1 MKQPSFASFFQAA
14 TGNKP
19 YPYQCRL
26 ACGERSGPPDEQP
39 LAGGVP
45 CASRLIEI
53 PTGLGKTAAV
63 TLAWLWNRVALQ
75 CPDWPRRLVY
85 CLPMRT
91 LVEQTRDEIKRWV
104 ENLAT
109 AGHLPTTKPRIV
121 ILMGGEDPEDKDWD
135 IHPEEP
141 AILIGTQDML
151 LSRAL
156 NRGYGMSRNR
166 WPMHFALLNN
176 DCLWV
181 MDEVQ
186 LMGSGLAATTQLQ
199 GFRRDRTLG
208 AFGCQSWWMSATLA
222 PDWLAT
228 VDFPAS
234 LLLEEPLRLTS
245 DKAAPAV
252 SALRCA
258 PKALAPAEGAA
269 ADAKAVATF
278 VSKHRNDRGLNL
290 VVVNTVPRA
299 RDLHKALIKA
309 LPKGHPAPLLLHSQ
323 FRPDDRQ
330 RILATVR
337 KAPPGA
343 IVVSTQ
349 VVEAGVDL
357 SCHTL
362 FTELAPWSSL
372 VQRFGRCNRWL
383 DADQQPHFADARI
396 YWFDLDPEKHAAP
409 YEPEQL
415 LAARDILSGLHSA
428 ALRDIESIPPTV
440 ADRPRFRHVVRRKDL
455 IELFDTTPDLAGADL
470 DIDRFIR
477 DADASH
483 VSVFW
488 RGWSGRT
495 PNDNTQE
502 PAPRRAELCSTGI
515 GDLKSLLGKQGSAWR
530 WSFLD
535 HEWQPVKPD
544 ALIPGQT
551 YLLHASQG
559 GYHTELGWTGD
570 AKEHVQ
576 PVPPRPGAALPPS
589 NEDEEDSQVAT
600 WQTIAEHTDQVCA
613 ALDDLIP
620 ALADFVAQHPD
631 LPPILRE
638 AARWHD
644 WGKAHAA
651 FQAGLQSD
659 ALAASGKAP
668 AAKAPK
674 GDWLQGRLPAK
685 PALDEARRRHF
696 RHELASALGLLH
708 PQSGFPLIDPRSR
721 DLAAYLVAAHHGKVR
736 LSIRSLP
743 GEWAPPTEEQRF
755 ARGVWDEDKLP
766 ATDLGGGTTSAE
778 IVLSLEPME
787 LGLCET
793 PPFTGQ
799 PSWAE
804 RTLTLRD
811 TLGPFLLAYL
821 EALLRAADAR
831 ASRSEAKIEA
841 NQAGDSLQ
849 VAEPSAAEYGAKA
862 LTPAQQAII
871 AATVEEG
878 LRIQNRFRP
887 EPLYKT
893 TGKGHFDSQTVDEI
907 RDARDK
913 PREEPT

>member
-14 TGNKP
+14 TGNEP

-26 ACGERSGPPDEQP
+26 ACGEQSGPPGEQP

-156 NRGYGMSRNR
+156 NRGYGMSRHR

-186 LMGSGLAATTQLQ
+186 LMGSGLAATTQLE
-199 GFRRDRTLG
+199 GFRSQIAGLG
-208 AFGCQSWWMSATLA
+208 SHNTHSWWMSATIR
-222 PDWLAT
+222 PDWLHT
-228 VDFPAS
+228 VDFPNNLTAAS
-234 LLLEEPLRLTS
+234 PLTLT
-245 DKAAPAV
+245 DDEKRDGARV
-252 SALRCA
+252 EALRTA
-258 PKALAPAEGAA
+258 PKQLLRTTCPGGEPNLSS
-269 ADAKAVATF
+269 VANYITT
-278 VSKHRNDRGLNL
+278 HRTPDHLNL
-290 VVVNTVPRA
+290 VVVNTVSRA
-299 RDLHKALIKA
+299 RALHAALVKALGKN
-309 LPKGHPAPLLLHSQ
+309 HPPPILLHSQ
-323 FRPDDRQ
+323 FLPGDRA
-330 RILATVR
+330 RVLDAIRTAG
-337 KAPPGA
+337 PGR

-349 VVEAGVDL
+349 VIEAGVDL
-357 SCHTL
+357 SAHTL

-383 DADQQPHFADARI
+383 DTNGRPHFTDACI
-396 YWFDLDPEKHAAP
+396 HWFDLDETRHAAP
-409 YEPEQL
+409 YEPDQL
-415 LAARDILSGLHSA
+415 AAARDLLSKTLDASIA
-428 ALRDIESIPPTV
+428 TLESLPSPD
-440 ADRPRFRHVVRRKDL
+440 ADRPVFRHVIRRKDL
-455 IELFDTTPDLAGADL
+455 VELFDTTPDLAGADL

-488 RGWSGRT
+488 REWSGRT
-495 PNDNTQE
+495 PNDNIQE
-502 PAPRRAELCSTGI
+502 PAPRRAELCPTGI

-535 HEWQPVKPD
+535 REWQPVKPD

-551 YLLHASQG
+551 YLLHVTQG
-559 GYHTELGWTGD
+559 GYHPDLGWTGNV
-570 AKEHVQ
+570 AQ
-576 PVPPRPGAALPPS
+576 AASLCLHSDRQADCPTLPAS
-589 NEDEEDSQVAT
+589 NEDDDTSESAVWRTLAQ
-600 WQTIAEHTDQVCA
+600 HTDAVCL
-613 ALDDLIP
+613 ALDNLLRHLGP
-620 ALADFVAQHPD
+620 SLTATN
-631 LPPILRE
+631 PPIPILDALRH

-644 WGKAHAA
+644 WGKSHPAFRAKLDPARVEAA
-651 FQAGLQSD
+651 RSHKFIPEDLTPS
-659 ALAASGKAP
+659 P
-668 AAKAPK
+668 IAKAP
-674 GDWLQGRLPAK
+674 GDAWLKGRLPK
-685 PALDEARRRHF
+685 NLPDPSDPRRKHF
-696 RHELASALGLLH
+696 RHELASALGILH
-708 PQSGFPLIDPRSR
+708 PQSGFPLPEGPAR
-721 DLAAYLVAAHHGKVR
+721 DLAAYLAASHHGKVR
-736 LSIRSLP
+736 LTIRSLP
-743 GEWAPPTEEQRF
+743 DEYTPPTDSSQPPDRRF
-755 ARGVWDEDKLP
+755 ARGLWEGDTLP
-766 ATDLGGGTTSAE
+766 ACDLGGGITAPALP
-778 IVLSLEPME
+778 LSLEPME

-793 PPFTGQ
+793 PPFTGE

-831 ASRSEAKIEA
+831 ASNHAS
-841 NQAGDSLQ
+841 
-849 VAEPSAAEYGAKA
+849 VAEPFS
-862 LTPAQQAII
+862 L
-871 AATVEEG
+871 
-878 LRIQNRFRP
+878 
-887 EPLYKT
+887 
-893 TGKGHFDSQTVDEI
+893 
-907 RDARDK
+907 
-913 PREEPT
+913 